1 MYTEGRTDAE
11 VQNTGEGFLAIHV
24 VTARGAIPLE
34 GARVS
39 VRSFDEALGV
49 PRGDVIASVISGRD
63 GNTPI
68 LPLSAPPRTASQ
80 EPSNGGPPPFA
91 SYFAEVRL
99 EGYFHQSYANLAIFD
114 GITSIQTVDMIPLPE
129 NGKTDSFT
137 PDGERFWESEN
148 PEL

>member
-1 MYTEGRTDAE
+1 MYTEGRAEAE
-11 VQNTGEGFLAIHV
+11 VQNTGEGYLAIHV

-39 VRSFDEALGV
+39 VRNYDKALGV
-49 PRGDVIASVISGRD
+49 PHGDVIASVISGRD

-68 LPLSAPPRTASQ
+68 LPLGAPPRAASQ
-80 EPSNGGPPPFA
+80 EPSDGGPPPYA
-91 SYFAEVRL
+91 SYFVEVRI
-99 EGYFHQSYANLAIFD
+99 EGYFHQSYAGLAIFD

-137 PDGERFWESEN
+137 PDGERFSESEN
-148 PEL
+148 PDL